1 MVHTMRGS
9 FLNLF
14 VVISGAIAITS
25 CNGKQQNAAS
35 AEVEVPV
42 ETARLGNGEIV
53 KHYPASIEGVVTIEV
68 RSQVSGYL
76 NKIHVDEGDLVK
88 AGQVLFTI
96 DSRSYA
102 EQYNNTNAA
111 VQVAKASLANAKIEL
126 GRRKELVSNKI
137 VSDLQ
142 AQQAQASYDGAAA
155 ALAQAQAAAQS
166 AKINLDYCT
175 IKAPV
180 SGYIGRIQYRLGSVI
195 SAANALPL
203 TVLSDVHNINA
214 YFSMSENDFITFQN
228 THKGANIEEKIKG
241 AAPVKLQLSDGSYYN
256 LDGKID
262 AIDGQFDKS
271 TGSVSC
277 RAVFSNPNGVLRDGN
292 TGKIVIAK
300 EFRDALLLPIVST
313 FTVQDKVYLYS
324 IKDGKMVQIPLE
336 TDGKSG
342 NNYIVTSGVAPGDS
356 YIVSGFERLQPGT
369 PVKALKNK
377 VIGQK

>member
-1 MVHTMRGS
+1 MRS
-9 FLNLF
+9 SILSLL
-14 VVISGAIAITS
+14 VVITSAMIITS
-25 CNGKQQNAAS
+25 CNGKQQNAAQ
-35 AEVEVPV
+35 AAVEVPV
-42 ETARLGNGEIV
+42 ETVQKGDGEIA

-68 RSQVSGYL
+68 RAQVSGYL
-76 NKIHVDEGDLVK
+76 NKIHVDEGDMVK

-96 DSRSYA
+96 DSRSYS
-102 EQYNNTNAA
+102 EQYNNANAA

-126 GRRKELVSNKI
+126 GRRKELVNNKI

-142 AQQAQASYDGAAA
+142 VQQAQASYDGAAA

-180 SGYIGRIQYRLGSVI
+180 NGYIGRIQYRLGSLI
-195 SAANALPL
+195 GATNALPL

-214 YFSMSENDFITFQN
+214 YFSMSENDFIDFQN
-228 THKGANIEEKIKG
+228 THKGTSIQEKIRG
-241 AAPVKLQLSDGSYYN
+241 AAPVKLQLSDGSYYK

-300 EFRDALLLPIVST
+300 AFHDALLLPIVST
-313 FTVQDKVYLYS
+313 FTIQDKVYVYS

-336 TDGKSG
+336 IDGKSG
-342 NNYIVTSGVAPGDS
+342 NNYIVTSGIAPGDS

-369 PVKALKNK
+369 PVTAVKNK